1 MGALFGLRSFDV
13 IWLRSL
19 NGFNVK
25 CVGHGFVQGSVNLLY
40 AEVTGSISDGQG
52 CPG

>member
-1 MGALFGLRSFDV
+1 MYVTSEKLR
-13 IWLRSL
+13 
-19 NGFNVK
+19 GEFNMK
-25 CVGHGFVQGSVNLLY
+25 CVGHGLVQGNVNLLY